1 MILVLVLIAIAV
13 ITLCLTLYL
22 LGQQSIDWYS
32 RRVVDSAVADLE
44 GAFMFVSPTKL
55 LIGSVCITCFASI
68 SGYFMMSIPG
78 AVLGF
83 IGGALALPAVIYQ
96 MKKRRREQ
104 FIYQLPDA
112 LRSMAGAMQAGAT
125 VVRAIEL
132 VGTRQ
137 PKPLGQ
143 EFSLVLSEYRM
154 GRDLEKS
161 LENLKTRVDCE
172 ELELLNAAVQV
183 SRTVGGNLS
192 QSLESLSST
201 LQSKAQTEGKVRALT
216 SMGKM
221 QGWVLSLMPLF
232 VGIALYAQKPEQMR
246 LMFTTGIGWMLM
258 LVATLLLVAAVYTI
272 RKIVNIDV

>member
-1 MILVLVLIAIAV
+1 MILVLVLIAITV
-13 ITLCLTLYL
+13 VTLCLTIYL
-22 LGQQSIDWYS
+22 LGRQSLDWYS
-32 RRVVDSAVADLE
+32 RKVVSTAVSDLE
-44 GAFMFVSPTKL
+44 GAFMFVSPAKL
-55 LIGSVCITCFASI
+55 LVICGVVTVIATTGGFLLMSV
-68 SGYFMMSIPG
+68 PG
-78 AVLGF
+78 ALFGF
-83 IGGALALPAVIYQ
+83 VGGVVALPVFIIQ
-96 MKKRRREQ
+96 LKKRRRDQ

-161 LENLKTRVDCE
+161 LENLKARVDCE

-192 QSLESLSST
+192 QSLESLAST

-221 QGWVLSLMPLF
+221 QGWVLSMMPVF
-232 VGIALYAQKPEQMR
+232 VGIALYAQKPDEMS
-246 LMFTTGIGWMLM
+246 LMFTTGIGWL
-258 LVATLLLVAAVYTI
+258 LLFVATLLLISAIYTI
-272 RKIVNIDV
+272 RKIVTIDV

>member
-22 LGQQSIDWYS
+22 VGRQSLDWYS
-32 RRVVDSAVADLE
+32 RRVVDSAVSDLE
-44 GAFMFVSPTKL
+44 GAFMFVSPGKL
-55 LIGSVCITCFASI
+55 LVGCGVTTLIATAA
-68 SGYFMMSIPG
+68 GYFLMSVPG
-78 AVLGF
+78 ALFGF
-83 IGGALALPAVIYQ
+83 VGGVVALPAFIVQ
-96 MKKRRREQ
+96 LKKRRRDQ

-125 VVRAIEL
+125 VVRALEL

-161 LENLKTRVDCE
+161 LENLKSRVECE
-172 ELELLNAAVQV
+172 ELELFNAAVQV

-192 QSLESLSST
+192 QSLESLAAT

-221 QGWVLSLMPLF
+221 QGWVLSLMPIF
-232 VGIALYAQKPEQMR
+232 VGVALYAQKPKEMS
-246 LMFTTGIGWMLM
+246 LMFTTGIGWL
-258 LVATLLLVAAVYTI
+258 LLLVAALLLISAIYTI
-272 RKIVNIDV
+272 RKIVTIDV